1 MTNKERLKKVIAG
14 DFNKANNYKEI
25 VQKIEKERKMKR
37 ENNLLKWAL
46 IPICLI
52 LVISGIILLNNKKEN
67 TLEKKPNIT
76 YESKNASLNINN
88 LDKTDI
94 TSLDTDIK
102 TVSGVNIPYPFKV
115 NEDNEGFIIPK
126 DLTQIKNYIVYTK
139 ENKDSNEY
147 DEIANYIML
156 ITDGSD
162 RSIEVKYSKDQNPL
176 RDYYFEEE
184 NSKITTINGIDL
196 KVYKCGNSFYT
207 IFSYNG
213 YNFDIETSNIT
224 EDEFTDYLVSIL
236 R

>member
-1 MTNKERLKKVIAG
+1 MTNKERLKRAIVE
-14 DFNKANNYKEI
+14 DFNKPNNYDKI
-25 VQKIEKERKMKR
+25 MNKIEMEGKMRK
-37 ENNLLKWAL
+37 ENNLLKWVL

-67 TLEKKPNIT
+67 TLEKKKYIT
-76 YESKNASLNINN
+76 YECNNVSLNINN

-115 NEDNEGFIIPK
+115 NEDGEEFIIPK

-139 ENKDSNEY
+139 KDKDSKKY
-147 DEIANYIML
+147 DEIANYIID
-156 ITDGSD
+156 ITNGSD
-162 RSIEVKYSKDQNPL
+162 RGIVIKYAMDQDPI
-176 RDYYFEEE
+176 RDYYFREE
-184 NSKITTINGIDL
+184 NSKITTINDVDL
-196 KVYKCGNSFYT
+196 KIYKYGNSFYT

-213 YNFDIETSNIT
+213 YNFDIETANIT